1 MNEEMNMADRVAHAW
16 HPPGAVSTG
25 VFVLIVLAV
34 AGLFMWAVS
43 RTASAERR
51 TRDLGLAAVGLA
63 LYMGL
68 PAAGMLSGFF
78 TLEFLP
84 VPTLM
89 VFFLVSNVTA
99 AGFAFSPLGRR
110 FAMALPAAWLI
121 APQALRLPLEL
132 VLHTWHD
139 GGTLPVQMT
148 FEGHNF
154 DIVSGIL
161 GLVVGLWALRGQPP
175 RWALLVANTV
185 GLLLL
190 FGVMTIAL
198 LSSPVPF
205 QAYPDP
211 PLVIAF
217 FFPYGWILPMCVSAA
232 LFGHIVAF
240 RALFSSQRSRQ
251 GDERNPHEGTE

>member
-1 MNEEMNMADRVAHAW
+1 MNDEMNMAERVAHAW
-16 HPPGAVSTG
+16 HAPGPVSTG
-25 VFVLIVLAV
+25 VFVTIVLAV
-34 AGLFMWAVS
+34 AVLFLWGVS
-43 RTASAERR
+43 RSAAPARR
-51 TRDLGLAAVGLA
+51 TRDLSLATLGVA

-78 TLEFLP
+78 TLEILP

-89 VFFLVSNVTA
+89 VFFLLSNVTA
-99 AGFAFSPLGRR
+99 AAVAFSPLGRR
-110 FAMALPAAWLI
+110 FAVALPAAWLI

-132 VLHTWHD
+132 VLHTWHEA
-139 GGTLPVQMT
+139 GTLPVQMT

-161 GLVVGLWALRGQPP
+161 GLTVGLWALRGRPP
-175 RWALLVANTV
+175 RGVLIAANAV

-190 FGVMTIAL
+190 FAVMTIAL

-240 RALFSSQRSRQ
+240 RALLGSSAPTGPPDTSRS
-251 GDERNPHEGTE
+251 